1 MKDKISAEEW
11 ATESIFN
18 ICRFL
23 RYWEIRSKK
32 FPNEYPKS
40 MNRGDW
46 DEQLDSFQYEKEK

>member
-1 MKDKISAEEW
+1 MKDKINAEEW
-11 ATESIFN
+11 TTESIFN

-23 RYWEIRSKK
+23 RYWGIQSEK

-46 DEQLDSFQYEKEK
+46 DEQFDSFQYEKE